1 MTKLNT
7 TTTVNGKTYDSK
19 TGLPVAISET
29 PHAAR
34 QTSRHPATSLH
45 ASAPQKSKTLRR
57 VPPPKTTPKK
67 ETLSPMVTRR
77 PQRRS
82 LDIARHPQVRKSA
95 PTTQK
100 ITENPD
106 IAPRIHPHVEKANQ
120 RVASKK
126 ATHHPTPHKA
136 PSSKEIKDAEI
147 ARAIE
152 STPTKTVKRPQKQ
165 RSAHHKKIIRVSA
178 IIFSVIIVLGALIW
192 INLPA
197 LSVKFAASQTGVSAT
212 IPHYTPEG
220 FRFQWPI
227 NTSDNHVAI
236 RYTSPD
242 TNTSFVISQSN
253 SPWNSDAVRSM
264 IEENSKG
271 RFLTSRD
278 RGITVYTHDGNA
290 AWVNRGILYTIEG
303 DAGLSSDAIMRIA
316 NSF

>member
-7 TTTVNGKTYDSK
+7 ITTVNGKTYDSK
-19 TGLPVAISET
+19 TGLPVVISEA
-29 PHAAR
+29 PHTAR
-34 QTSRHPATSLH
+34 QMSQQPATSLH

-57 VPPPKTTPKK
+57 VPPQKTTPKK
-67 ETLSPMVTRR
+67 DTLNPMVTRR

-95 PTTQK
+95 PIAQK
-100 ITENPD
+100 GTENPD
-106 IAPRIHPHVEKANQ
+106 IAPRTHPHVERANQ

-126 ATHHPTPHKA
+126 ATHHPTPHKT
-136 PSSKEIKDAEI
+136 PSSKEIKDTEI

-152 STPTKTVKRPQKQ
+152 NTSTKTVKHPRKQ
-165 RSAHHKKIIRVSA
+165 RSVYHKKAIR
-178 IIFSVIIVLGALIW
+178 ISVIILSITIVLSALIW

-197 LSVKFAASQTGVSAT
+197 LSVKFAASQAGVSAT

-227 NTSDNHVAI
+227 DTKDNHVAI
-236 RYTSPD
+236 KYVSPD

-290 AWVNRGILYTIEG
+290 AWVNRGVLYTIEG
-303 DAGLSSDAIMRIA
+303 DAGLSSDTIMRIA